1 MSDIGHAIV
10 VRRAM
15 LRMNQ
20 AKLARA
26 IGVNQSYISLLE
38 TGERP
43 INDDLLQKI
52 SAALGCKPEELTK
65 WQQAA

>member
-43 INDDLLQKI
+43 INVDLLQKI